1 MFQPSSFSSDCKS
14 RDQIYKW
21 SIYLL
26 APITVSF
33 APGILWQAI
42 SAFCSMKRWS
52 KKASITV
59 SRSQSVLS
67 PEDKTK
73 RWYLQIGYG
82 KSQDSIFL
90 DSCCNTTWIKRPWW
104 YPNIY
109 RSPAKVPKHQS
120 RKVSSTVNNNSKSYD
135 WWPFTHWLSSIYS
148 LPIFKPHAA
157 PSFLS
162 IYLRQAEV
170 RRLQFSI
177 PDPFI
182 LYRHLCQNH
191 LK

>member
-1 MFQPSSFSSDCKS
+1 M
-14 RDQIYKW
+14 
-21 SIYLL
+21 IYLL

-52 KKASITV
+52 KNASITV

-73 RWYLQIGYG
+73 LWYLQIGYG

-90 DSCCNTTWIKRPWW
+90 DSCCNATWIKRTWW

-109 RSPAKVPKHQS
+109 IAVQPRFQS

-135 WWPFTHWLSSIYS
+135 RWPFPIDFYPFIRFQS
-148 LPIFKPHAA
+148 LHRTPPA
-157 PSFLS
+157 PSF
-162 IYLRQAEV
+162 YY
-170 RRLQFSI
+170 
-177 PDPFI
+177 PFI
-182 LYRHLCQNH
+182 FARQRFDACNFPYRIHWFFIDIWV
-191 LK
+191 KIT